1 MPMKSLSYKDIKLF
15 IMLFMLWLVLSGSI
29 DQRQITSGLFAAAF
43 TIWIHKWLLNHG
55 KIKPVPPMR
64 PIKWF
69 RLLWLSIKVLGLS
82 AWYHMLRIAS
92 GDEDVIFLEVEL
104 DTQHPYEN
112 AIIANIITLTP
123 GAVTVDLDGQILKVL
138 SYKPRNERE
147 HTLFYI
153 LLDELQ
159 NAFRR

>member
-1 MPMKSLSYKDIKLF
+1 MKTPSYKDLKLF
-15 IMLFMLWLVLSGSI
+15 IMLFVLWLILSGSL
-29 DQRQITSGLFAAAF
+29 DLRQLLSGLVAALL
-43 TIWIHKWLLNHG
+43 TLWVHQWLLFHG
-55 KIKPVPPMR
+55 KIKPVAPMR

-69 RLLWLSIKVLGLS
+69 RLLWLSIKVLALS
-82 AWYHMLRIAS
+82 AWYHIFRIAS
-92 GDEDVIFLEVEL
+92 GDEDVILLEVEL

-123 GAVTVDLDGQILKVL
+123 GAVTVDLDDQILKVL
-138 SYKPRNERE
+138 SYKPRNDKE
-147 HTLFYI
+147 HALFYK